1 MSVFLS
7 EKLGIFTGKIIDI
20 KWHPRILI
28 LAIASHVGK
37 QSGEVVISA
46 LKVPNYEDATIT
58 RPCIPT
64 CISWHP
70 YESILLV
77 GWNNGC
83 TTVCYFSD
91 HNVFDMDYKLEG
103 SVISLVWTLDGQSVF
118 VTDDKAS
125 VCVFRWLKNGDI
137 GTKPIFTLNVNT
149 NISCAI
155 MLSIKNSDEINSYVT
170 FAPLNSSS
178 SEGNIFADSAVTET
192 PYRSS
197 SSLKLLSSEFYLFGC
212 CDGRIMY
219 IKYDRSR
226 ENDISVSQA
235 NKLACCEGY
244 ILNILSHKSTN
255 TLLAVTEKGLLYH
268 YHVKLDSGI
277 SVKEVTKMKLALTM
291 CNQPSVTWAGE
302 TTLVMALGET
312 NVRLWDTERADNYTL
327 APNMI
332 IPESG
337 KNDLKVINVSYSEAY
352 CILAAS
358 FNNGMVEFW
367 QYCTEL
373 ESPKYLSHV
382 QRSNLTSSQNL
393 CNYIDDC
400 GLFSSTNTLVERTP
414 ETSWHPQPSTLWL
427 NEEDELFSVSEDL
440 KSHSHL
446 LAWDCQQE
454 KLAITLVPHQS
465 KEKPYESQSTH
476 TKSSVYILQRQSPQ
490 THFYGYGCAVVQTGP
505 RSLAVFTAISEKH
518 VNKTNLS
525 SSENVSTINNITE
538 NKTGNINMIKDENS
552 ANCRGSFITKS
563 KQLENRKDINQN
575 STGFISQDNYSL
587 CEHEIQVEDQIKAV
601 YCTQEHVAYWNG
613 HHIFVYKQ
621 SSRGYITHLNSFS
634 CKFKL
639 VGMHQYNLFTIEP
652 YKLQVR
658 NLEGCVKQLINF
670 TEIEGSITVT
680 AQCGTYMA
688 CLTDQNKVRVF
699 DLSKSEIKSTNTSK
713 SLTQLV
719 LYQLFNSIAQN
730 PSISNYSTTS
740 IQENIKLL
748 HHSNNQL
755 INELNISW
763 ISMNKSGNSIAFTIE
778 ILLNGELCNLLWF
791 NSVESS
797 SLLTKIQ
804 TDKMNDKVMPRTI
817 TGIVNK
823 DVKLLKKWIPDPN
836 IYIYHLD
843 EDKLKCFNFFEILSN
858 SINDIP
864 ETINNPESDNHSVNL
879 NLIRL
884 NSKNLIQKRWPKHHY
899 WDQYESRMLVVE
911 AAPISPDHPILK
923 SKLNVL
929 EKVNNE
935 HTGINYITDNDTDQH
950 TTVDNRSSSK
960 RKSKVSTSIV
970 LLFVSPDRNDTII
983 QGSFLMSFHH
993 SALIGVEV
1001 PFIYFSVRWDI
1012 NRLILNEQYRS
1023 RSEKITS
1030 DRRIINKIDCIST
1043 ITNNYINDLDLN
1055 ISLHREDE
1063 ELNNNDNINI
1073 QSRKK
1078 SMISEVNDGDEL
1090 ATQNRVHYI
1099 DRCVMQ
1105 NFIGLEDSDE
1115 KTREAMLNFS
1125 YYLALGEMDSA
1136 FRAMKLIKSPI
1147 VWQNMTKM
1155 CVTTCRLDVARV
1167 CLGKIN
1173 NPMGSKMLR
1182 EFKSKE
1188 PELEAQAGELAL
1200 QIGMTD
1206 EAEQLFI
1213 QCNRWDLVIRL
1224 HQSLGNWSKALIT
1237 AEQHNRMLLRGI
1249 HYAYAKELE
1258 SVGDIQQAIEHYIQS
1273 GTHCFEVPRML
1284 QNNSKLLESFVNQQ
1298 NDQNIKSWW
1307 AKKLEAQ
1314 GRLEEAKIYYSSSK
1328 DYLSLVRVLCC
1339 LGEES
1344 EAETIC
1350 NETDDPG
1357 ACHHLGNHLKL
1368 KGCIDQAIRLF
1379 TRAKAYSSA
1388 IRLCKEHNRN
1398 DHLFSLAQLG
1408 RSDDMLESA
1417 KHLENYPDYIDKAI
1431 LLYHKAGKIN
1441 QAIELAI
1448 NTKQFDALQSII
1460 SSLNDEQLNP
1470 IMLKQCSEFFI
1481 QNNQFDRAVEILAA
1495 GKQYC
1500 EAIQLC
1506 YEHYIP
1512 ITENLIEKL
1521 TPISN
1526 NLSNNEKSILLN
1538 QLGELCLIQEQY
1550 YLACKKFTQSGNH
1563 LLAMKALIKSGDTNK
1578 IIYFTN
1584 ISKQKEIYIM
1594 AANYLQTLNDWHS
1607 NIDIIRHI
1615 IQFYTRGQAMESLAA
1630 FYEACAHNEIEE
1642 SGNYEKAL
1650 DALTEAYKVLVKL
1663 SSSTTNDDNNQT
1675 NECHLKKR
1683 LTQIKKKTILCKEFI
1698 EIQKLFSTNPIDAMQ
1713 RCHTLLE
1720 NIGQDDV
1727 LKPGD
1732 IYSLII
1738 RELVMEEKYKDAY
1751 ICLNEM
1757 KERIGDNVIFRYLD
1771 QEILEKIYKTL
1782 NLTSIEYKCT
1792 LDETRN
1798 ENDALD
1804 SPLYE
1809 GNEVDGNVSDE
1820 TNDY

>member
-1 MSVFLS
+1 
-7 EKLGIFTGKIIDI
+7 
-20 KWHPRILI
+20 
-28 LAIASHVGK
+28 
-37 QSGEVVISA
+37 
-46 LKVPNYEDATIT
+46 
-58 RPCIPT
+58 
-64 CISWHP
+64 
-70 YESILLV
+70 
-77 GWNNGC
+77 
-83 TTVCYFSD
+83 
-91 HNVFDMDYKLEG
+91 
-103 SVISLVWTLDGQSVF
+103 
-118 VTDDKAS
+118 
-125 VCVFRWLKNGDI
+125 
-137 GTKPIFTLNVNT
+137 
-149 NISCAI
+149 
-155 MLSIKNSDEINSYVT
+155 
-170 FAPLNSSS
+170 
-178 SEGNIFADSAVTET
+178 
-192 PYRSS
+192 
-197 SSLKLLSSEFYLFGC
+197 
-212 CDGRIMY
+212 
-219 IKYDRSR
+219 
-226 ENDISVSQA
+226 
-235 NKLACCEGY
+235 
-244 ILNILSHKSTN
+244 
-255 TLLAVTEKGLLYH
+255 
-268 YHVKLDSGI
+268 
-277 SVKEVTKMKLALTM
+277 
-291 CNQPSVTWAGE
+291 
-302 TTLVMALGET
+302 
-312 NVRLWDTERADNYTL
+312 
-327 APNMI
+327 
-332 IPESG
+332 
-337 KNDLKVINVSYSEAY
+337 
-352 CILAAS
+352 
-358 FNNGMVEFW
+358 
-367 QYCTEL
+367 
-373 ESPKYLSHV
+373 
-382 QRSNLTSSQNL
+382 
-393 CNYIDDC
+393 
-400 GLFSSTNTLVERTP
+400 
-414 ETSWHPQPSTLWL
+414 
-427 NEEDELFSVSEDL
+427 
-440 KSHSHL
+440 
-446 LAWDCQQE
+446 
-454 KLAITLVPHQS
+454 
-465 KEKPYESQSTH
+465 
-476 TKSSVYILQRQSPQ
+476 
-490 THFYGYGCAVVQTGP
+490 
-505 RSLAVFTAISEKH
+505 
-518 VNKTNLS
+518 
-525 SSENVSTINNITE
+525 
-538 NKTGNINMIKDENS
+538 
-552 ANCRGSFITKS
+552 
-563 KQLENRKDINQN
+563 
-575 STGFISQDNYSL
+575 
-587 CEHEIQVEDQIKAV
+587 
-601 YCTQEHVAYWNG
+601 
-613 HHIFVYKQ
+613 
-621 SSRGYITHLNSFS
+621 
-634 CKFKL
+634 
-639 VGMHQYNLFTIEP
+639 MHQYNLFTIEP

-670 TEIEGSITVT
+670 TEIEGSITMT
-680 AQCGTYMA
+680 TQCGSYMA

-699 DLSKSEIKSTNTSK
+699 DLSRREIKSTNTSK

-778 ILLNGELCNLLWF
+778 ILLNGELCKLLWF

-797 SLLTKIQ
+797 SLFTKIQ
-804 TDKMNDKVMPRTI
+804 TDKMNDKVMPRTT
-817 TGIVNK
+817 TGIMNK

-858 SINDIP
+858 SVNDIP
-864 ETINNPESDNHSVNL
+864 ETINNLESENHPVNL
-879 NLIRL
+879 NLVRL

-923 SKLNVL
+923 SKLNLL

-935 HTGINYITDNDTDQH
+935 HSGINYITDNDTNQY

-970 LLFVSPDRNDTII
+970 SLFVSPDRNDTII

-1012 NRLILNEQYRS
+1012 NRLILNEQYRN

-1030 DRRIINKIDCIST
+1030 DRRIINKIDCTST
-1043 ITNNYINDLDLN
+1043 ITNNYNNDLDLN
-1055 ISLHREDE
+1055 TSLHREDK
-1063 ELNNNDNINI
+1063 ELNNNVDINI

-1078 SMISEVNDGDEL
+1078 SMNSEVIDGDESI
-1090 ATQNRVHYI
+1090 TQNRVHYI

-1105 NFIGLEDSDE
+1105 NFIGLEDADE

-1147 VWQNMTKM
+1147 VWQNMAKM

-1213 QCNRWDLVIRL
+1213 QCNRWDLIIRL

-1237 AEQHNRMLLRGI
+1237 AEQHNRMLLCSI
-1249 HYAYAKELE
+1249 HYSYAKESE

-1284 QNNSKLLESFVNQQ
+1284 QNNPKLLESFVNQQ
-1298 NDQNIKSWW
+1298 NDQNM
-1307 AKKLEAQ
+1307 
-1314 GRLEEAKIYYSSSK
+1314 KI
-1328 DYLSLVRVLCC
+1328 RVLCC

-1379 TRAKAYSSA
+1379 TREKAYSSA
-1388 IRLCKEHNRN
+1388 IRLCKEHG
-1398 DHLFSLAQLG
+1398 H
-1408 RSDDMLESA
+1408 DMLESA
-1417 KHLENYPDYIDKAI
+1417 KHLGNYSDYIDKAI

-1470 IMLKQCSEFFI
+1470 VMLKQCSEFFI

-1506 YEHYIP
+1506 NEHFIP
-1512 ITENLIEKL
+1512 ITEDLIEKL

-1526 NLSNNEKSILLN
+1526 NLSNKEKSILLN

-1607 NIDIIRHI
+1607 NINIIRHI

-1650 DALTEAYKVLVKL
+1650 DALTETYKVLVKL
-1663 SSSTTNDDNNQT
+1663 SSSTTNDNNQT
-1675 NECHLKKR
+1675 NECHLKK
-1683 LTQIKKKTILCKEFI
+1683 Q
-1698 EIQKLFSTNPIDAMQ
+1698 IQKLFSTNPIDAMQ

-1720 NIGQDDV
+1720 NIGQDDI

-1738 RELVMEEKYKDAY
+1738 RELVMEEKYKDALIY
-1751 ICLNEM
+1751 LNEM

-1782 NLTSIEYKCT
+1782 NLTSIEYNKCT